1 MEKEQGF
8 TEKEIIDLIEAE
20 ELAITYLSDDERKIL
35 EKIDSEKAELEG
47 KIGRPLTDEEAERI
61 EKGTEGGW
69 DMLAKLADLV
79 PVALIQVRSGNSGNL
94 Q

>member
-1 MEKEQGF
+1 MEKEQEF

-20 ELAITYLSDDERKIL
+20 ELAITYLSDDEREIL

-47 KIGRPLTDEEAERI
+47 KIGRSLTDEEAERI

-69 DMLAKLADLV
+69 DVLAKLADLV
-79 PVALIQVRSGNSGNL
+79 PVALVQVRGSDSGHR